1 MLLMLIIKQPVQIDE
16 ENVDYGYA
24 LMTDE
29 YSIVL
34 YKLGIYLKGKNQ
46 GEVSKTPI
54 GYFSTLEHVLQRIKD
69 LEVRLYGLE
78 DLDGLVERIRAVMD
92 EVSVNL
98 KSVKIIK
105 GDVLK

>member
-1 MLLMLIIKQPVQIDE
+1 MLILKQPVQIDE
-16 ENVDYGYA
+16 ENVDHGYA
-24 LMTDE
+24 LTTDE
-29 YSIVL
+29 YNIII

-54 GYFSTLEHVLQRIKD
+54 GYFSTLEQALQRIKD
-69 LEVRLYGLE
+69 LEVRLHSLE
-78 DLDGLVERIRAVMD
+78 DLEGLVERIRAVMD

-98 KSVKIIK
+98 KSVKITK

>member
-1 MLLMLIIKQPVQIDE
+1 MLILKQPIQIDE
-16 ENVDYGYA
+16 DNVDHGYA
-24 LMTDE
+24 LTTDE
-29 YSIVL
+29 CNFII

-46 GEVSKTPI
+46 GELSKTPI
-54 GYFSTLEHVLQRIKD
+54 GYFSTLEQALQRIKD

-92 EVSVNL
+92 EVSNNL
-98 KSVKIIK
+98 KSVKITK